1 MNQDVG
7 ECIQNPEFYTSS
19 AAIHYKGGGREGRH

>member
-7 ECIQNPEFYTSS
+7 ECIQKSEFYTSS
-19 AAIHYKGGGREGRH
+19 AAIHYKGGGVEGRQ